1 MSENILEPLV
11 DGLIDSFKLLF
22 KCINKCSGQKS
33 YDFDKFFKEIYL
45 KNKSNEYPK
54 KMKFHKSENFDIYEF
69 RVPIGICLKDF
80 EEKLDKISFFMGEN
94 KENLRLNR
102 KGYNIELK
110 VLTNRPKVVYDP
122 EKHKMIKFKI
132 PVGINLNTLKLR
144 YWDLSDPSNS
154 HCYIAGSTR
163 CGKSTLIR
171 LILSMLVKKS
181 VADIQLS
188 LINIKNVDLNEFENC
203 KNTIHYT
210 TEEDKA
216 NDILIKNAEE
226 MKRRYILFSKYKGVK
241 NIWNYRDKV
250 DKMPIRVI
258 VIEEI
263 AGFEQDKEFHKTLK
277 LLAQQ
282 GAGAGIFLLLA
293 TQLPNKDVLPNLTK
307 QNINT
312 VFGGKCKDSIRSD
325 IIIEDGDL
333 HKLKGK
339 GHMKVFDSDSYGTEI
354 QVLWIDDE
362 VVEDIAENN
371 LKRSLRK
378 NKRAIEGATSTA
390 QGDSTIPS
398 KVM

>member
-1 MSENILEPLV
+1 MSKNILEPLV
-11 DGLIDSFKLLF
+11 DGLIDSFKLVF
-22 KCINKCSGQKS
+22 KCINKCYGEKN
-33 YDFDKFFKEIYL
+33 YEFDKLFKELNL

-54 KMKFHKSENFDIYEF
+54 KIKFNKNENFDIYEF
-69 RVPIGICLKDF
+69 SVPIGICLKDF

-94 KENLRLNR
+94 KENLRLSR

-203 KNTIHYT
+203 KNTMHYT

-250 DKMPIRVI
+250 NKMPIRVI

-263 AGFEQDKEFHKTLK
+263 AGFEEDKDFHKTLK

-293 TQLPNKDVLPNLTK
+293 TQLPNRYVLPNQTK